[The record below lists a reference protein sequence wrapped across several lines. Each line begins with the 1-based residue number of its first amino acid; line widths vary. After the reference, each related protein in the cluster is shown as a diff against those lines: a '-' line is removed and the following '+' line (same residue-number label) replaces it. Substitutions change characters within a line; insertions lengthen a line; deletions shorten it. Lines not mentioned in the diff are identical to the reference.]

1 LTTVDFTRPGGVFA
15 AIRARRA
22 ARRAALWL
30 LFRAFPGSTLLLA
43 GLALLAGIAP
53 AAFAVLVGRVVD
65 QVPAAL
71 SGGLGS
77 TSGRLLLGTLAAV
90 AVVLVAQ
97 ELIGAGAELVS
108 TALYRR
114 YDGYLLG
121 RVLRSTTAGSGLE
134 LYEDPDL
141 SAARD
146 RAAQIAR
153 YGPGELVGGIS
164 AQWTARAQGL
174 AATVLVATISP
185 YAAILLAVVWIGVAV
200 GLQTSYYRA
209 DPFWTDPMRRAAYL
223 KETGLRSEWAKEL
236 RIFGLGEWIIGR
248 FATEWARVMRELW
261 RARRT
266 DYRVLAIIA
275 VVLVA
280 AHGLALA
287 WVADAA
293 AGGELSLGT
302 AAVLVQGL
310 LGMAAIASMEGDVWI
325 ENGAVPIP
333 DVVRFESSVSSL
345 APARHPARTPA
356 PLVERSI
363 RFEDI
368 GFAYAGREPVFDG
381 LDLTVPAGSSLA
393 VVGLNGAG
401 KTTLV
406 KLLTGLS
413 HPQRGRILIDGVD
426 LAEIDPDRWR
436 ERIAAIFADFVRYEL
451 PVRDNIGFGAV
462 GRLRDPDIDARV
474 NRAAGRVGVADLLT
488 ELPGGLDTVLSRR
501 YAGGVDLSGGQW
513 QRVALARAML
523 AVEAGARVLV
533 LDEPTAHLDVRAE
546 ADIYDRFLDLTAGL
560 TTLVI
565 SHRFSTVRRA
575 DRIVLLDGGRIAE
588 DGSHEELLA
597 AGGRYAHLF
606 RLQAMRYQAN
616 GGLR

>member
-1 LTTVDFTRPGGVFA
+1 MTTVHSARPGGVFT

-30 LFRAFPGSTLLLA
+30 LFSAFPGRTALQA
-43 GLALLAGIAP
+43 ALALLSGVAP
-53 AAFAVLVGRVVD
+53 AAFAALVGRVLD

-71 SGGLGS
+71 SSGLDAPA
-77 TSGRLLLGTLAAV
+77 GRLLLGTLAAIG
-90 AVVLVAQ
+90 VVLVAQ
-97 ELIGAGAELVS
+97 ELIGSASELAA
-108 TALYRR
+108 TELYRR
-114 YDGYLLG
+114 YDGHLLG
-121 RVLRSTTAGSGLE
+121 RVLRSTTAGNGLE
-134 LYEDPDL
+134 LYEDPKL
-141 SAARD
+141 SSARD

-153 YGPGELVGGIS
+153 YGPGELVGGINT
-164 AQWTARAQGL
+164 QWSIRAQGL
-174 AATVLVATISP
+174 AATVLVATISL
-185 YAAILLAVVWIGVAV
+185 YAAVVLAVVWLGVAV
-200 GLQTSYYRA
+200 ALQTSYYRA

-223 KETGLRSEWAKEL
+223 KGIGLRSEWAKEL
-236 RIFGLGEWIIGR
+236 RIFGLGEWLVGR
-248 FATEWARVMRELW
+248 FTTEWARVMGELW

-266 DYRVLAIIA
+266 DYRVLAVVA
-275 VVLVA
+275 VVLVT
-280 AHGLALA
+280 AHALTLA
-287 WVADAA
+287 WIARA
-293 AGGELSLGT
+293 AGEGELSLGA

-333 DVVRFESSVSSL
+333 DVVRFESAVRHLDSN
-345 APARHPARTPA
+345 PASMPA
-356 PLVERSI
+356 PPVDRGI
-363 RFEDI
+363 RFEGI
-368 GFAYAGREPVFDG
+368 EFAYPGREPVFDG

-413 HPQRGRILIDGVD
+413 HPQRGRILVDGVD
-426 LAEIDPDRWR
+426 LAEIDPDQWR
-436 ERIAAIFADFVRYEL
+436 QRIAAIFADFVRYEL
-451 PVRDNIGFGAV
+451 PARDNVGFGAV
-462 GRLRDPDIDARV
+462 DQLRDTDIDARV
-474 NRAAGRVGVADLLT
+474 CRAAGRIGVRELLT
-488 ELPGGLDTVLSRR
+488 GLPNELDTVLSRR
-501 YAGGVDLSGGQW
+501 FAGGVDLSGGQW

-575 DRIVLLDGGRIAE
+575 DRIVLLDGGRITE

-597 AGGRYAHLF
+597 TGGRYAHLF
-606 RLQAMRYQAN
+606 RLQAMRYQAD
-616 GGLR
+616 GGSDD

>member
-1 LTTVDFTRPGGVFA
+1 MFA

-22 ARRAALWL
+22 ARRAALSL

-43 GLALLAGIAP
+43 ALALLAGIAP
-53 AAFAVLVGRVVD
+53 AAFAALVGRVVD

-71 SGGLGS
+71 TGGLGS
-77 TSGRLLLGTLAAV
+77 APGRLLLGTLAAV

-97 ELIGAGAELVS
+97 ELVGAGAELVS

-121 RVLRSTTAGSGLE
+121 RVLHSTTAGTGLE
-134 LYEDPDL
+134 LYEDPAL
-141 SAARD
+141 SAQRD

-153 YGPGELVGGIS
+153 YGPGELVGGIT

-174 AATVLVATISP
+174 AATVLVATIEP
-185 YAAILLAVVWIGVAV
+185 YAAVLLAVVWIGVAV

-223 KETGLRSEWAKEL
+223 KDTGLRSEWAKEL
-236 RIFGLGEWIIGR
+236 RIFGLGDWIVGR
-248 FATEWARVMRELW
+248 FTAEWTRVMRELW

-266 DYRVLAIIA
+266 DYRALAVIA
-275 VVLVA
+275 AVLVT
-280 AHGLALA
+280 AHALTLA
-287 WVADAA
+287 WVAHAA
-293 AGGELSLGT
+293 TAHTLTLGT

-333 DVVRFESSVSSL
+333 DVVRFESGVREL
-345 APARHPARTPA
+345 AKRHPAATANA
-356 PLVERSI
+356 PEVEQDI
-363 RFEDI
+363 RFENI
-368 GFAYAGREPVFDG
+368 GFAYPGREPVFDG

-413 HPQRGRILIDGVD
+413 HPQRGRILIDGID

-436 ERIAAIFADFVRYEL
+436 QRIAAIFADFVRYEL
-451 PVRDNIGFGAV
+451 PASDNIGLGAV
-462 GRLRDPDIDARV
+462 EHLRAPDLDERV
-474 NRAAGRVGVADLLT
+474 HRAATRVGVADLLT
-488 ELPGGLDTVLSRR
+488 ELPDGLGTTLSRR
-501 YAGGVDLSGGQW
+501 YEGGVDLSGGQW

-575 DRIVLLDGGRIAE
+575 DRIVLLDGGRITE
-588 DGSHEELLA
+588 QGSHDELLA
-597 AGGRYAHLF
+597 ADGRYAHLF
-606 RLQAMRYQAN
+606 RLQAMRYHAN
-616 GGLR
+616 GDSDDD